1 MIICIKNIMRK
12 SIIYLS
18 RISIEN
24 YRTYPTYF
32 VLIMVKVIEVLGDI
46 SAAPFPNI
54 LGNQIPNE
62 TKYVEIKKI

>member
-12 SIIYLS
+12 GILYLS
-18 RISIEN
+18 RNSIEN

-32 VLIMVKVIEVLGDI
+32 VLFMVEVIEVLGDI
-46 SAAPFPNI
+46 SAAPFSNI